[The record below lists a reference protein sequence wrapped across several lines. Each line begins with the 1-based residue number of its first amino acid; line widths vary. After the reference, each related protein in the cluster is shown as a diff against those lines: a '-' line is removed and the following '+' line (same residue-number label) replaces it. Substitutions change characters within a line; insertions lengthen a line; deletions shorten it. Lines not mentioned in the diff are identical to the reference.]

1 MNNLKFFLPPLVFGA
16 VCGVGF
22 YLAQIAFHGNHKALA
37 IAAGLVGIVAT
48 VAFVWTAFK
57 VGIFGRRL
65 VNSITVTEA
74 PSNRHLGSDG

>member
-1 MNNLKFFLPPLVFGA
+1 MNNLKFFLPPLVCGA

-37 IAAGLVGIVAT
+37 IAAGLVGIAAA
-48 VAFVWTAFK
+48 VAFVWTAFN

-65 VNSITVTEA
+65 VITVAKA
-74 PSNRHLGSDG
+74 PSSRAQTSEHQ